1 MGSTRFPVVVFLL
14 SMAGLSMDAPAQDA
28 SDTSD
33 SIYGRNFGSDRS
45 ASADAGG
52 PGTIMDMIIRHQE
65 EREREAAEL
74 EELRRRN
81 QELVEQMR
89 REALAIDLIIAEA
102 HARYADSACRLA
114 TETRILI
121 DRQTAALRSH
131 LAEIDAQVCG
141 GFHRRTGCRPVPGT
155 AGRRRSRDRPS
166 DGARCPAPGGLRDG
180 SPGPRCSDRG
190 GRVRW

>member
-1 MGSTRFPVVVFLL
+1 
-14 SMAGLSMDAPAQDA
+14 MAGLSMDAPAQDA

-131 LAEIDAQVCG
+131 LAEIDAQCAAASTAEQVAALCQE
-141 GFHRRTGCRPVPGT
+141 RRADVEAEIARLT
-155 AGRRRSRDRPS
+155 ALDAPPPE
-166 DGARCPAPGGLRDG
+166 DCATEAPAHGAPTEEAE
-180 SPGPRCSDRG
+180 
-190 GRVRW
+190 